1 MSEPTTSGDG
11 LPEPTSSAETATS
24 NSAAPAESLDQL
36 ETDLLAQTAEVVAQV
51 QEQMTNLARREASF
65 RTQQSQ
71 LDQDQRAFRLQ
82 QQQWHTHCGD
92 WQDCDEQQE

>member
-11 LPEPTSSAETATS
+11 LPEPTSSVETATS

-51 QEQMTNLARREASF
+51 QEQMTNL
-65 RTQQSQ
+65 
-71 LDQDQRAFRLQ
+71 
-82 QQQWHTHCGD
+82 
-92 WQDCDEQQE
+92 